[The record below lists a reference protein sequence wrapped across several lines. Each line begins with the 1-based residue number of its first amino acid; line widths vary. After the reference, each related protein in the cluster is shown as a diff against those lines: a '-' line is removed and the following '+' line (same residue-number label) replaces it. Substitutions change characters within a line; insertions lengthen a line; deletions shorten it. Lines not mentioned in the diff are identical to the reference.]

1 MIAIIDYGA
10 GNIRSVANALERA
23 GATYCLTASP
33 ADILAADHVILP
45 GVGEAASAMARLRE
59 RGLDVLIPELR
70 MPVLGICIGLQLLC
84 RSSEEGGARCLG
96 VFDTDV
102 RRLPDAAADGTR
114 LKVPHV
120 GWNTAR
126 CLSGPL
132 FDGLDEGREEVN
144 RLLFRLVNYLQPHTI
159 VEAGIPSA
167 SGLYLQAA
175 HRAASYQRVSCLEE
189 LPPDGSGNIDFLYFN
204 DYRNPEQTVT
214 DFRLFL
220 PRATTSSV
228 CVLNGIGYT
237 RSMRKL
243 WKELQADAHVRVTF
257 DLYDV
262 GLLFFDP
269 TKAKQHH
276 IVCF

>member
-1 MIAIIDYGA
+1 MNPLVLNLKRNLTRVARWKHHA
-10 GNIRSVANALERA
+10 GFGIQ
-23 GATYCLTASP
+23 SP
-33 ADILAADHVILP
+33 
-45 GVGEAASAMARLRE
+45 SAFSL
-59 RGLDVLIPELR
+59 V
-70 MPVLGICIGLQLLC
+70 
-84 RSSEEGGARCLG
+84 
-96 VFDTDV
+96 TDV
-102 RRLPDAAADGTR
+102 VYEKHPYYAYDTLEKLQREKAET
-114 LKVPHV
+114 
-120 GWNTAR
+120 
-126 CLSGPL
+126 
-132 FDGLDEGREEVN
+132 DGLDEGREEVN

-204 DYRNPEQTVT
+204 DYRNPEQTAT

-243 WKELQADAHVRVTF
+243 WKALPADAHVRVTF